1 MRMKNV
7 LQNIIFILENVIP
20 KKNLIHM
27 RPLTA
32 WLWFYWKQNKI
43 HFLFHQ
49 KTENWGWGRYPSI
62 SQLALYYKH
71 LMQSAI
77 HKISHYLSAVNNNYD
92 VGQHDFWLNT
102 VKLYICRKTVAI
114 QFQFLCWCA
123 SWTFTLI

>member
-1 MRMKNV
+1 M

-62 SQLALYYKH
+62 SHTPLYYKH
-71 LMQSAI
+71 LMQS
-77 HKISHYLSAVNNNYD
+77 HKNSHCLSAGNNNYD
-92 VGQHDFWLNT
+92 VWQHDFLLLAKHCQALHLRIDGCNSIYFFG
-102 VKLYICRKTVAI
+102 VLHE
-114 QFQFLCWCA
+114 L
-123 SWTFTLI
+123 SLE